1 MNKSVSLAL
10 RILGIVLAIAACVFA
25 YLLNGK
31 IDSAMKH
38 TEWAVNDP
46 EIQARKN
53 YDGRMADLG
62 KKVKELVEAKRSKI
76 GEMEKAVADLQAD
89 VADKKGKIEGLTANV
104 SSLEAERSEL
114 TLKRDSLTAQLTEA
128 NSKNES
134 LASEL
139 NGTKQSLA
147 KEKEKVASLF
157 TKEQIDAE
165 IAKTAKAEEGRKD
178 LALKYSQLYSYA
190 QTAGGNTP
198 PFPRDPSTE
207 GTPEGAKV
215 DFVPE
220 TIKTRI
226 VLLNSAD
233 GLVCFSVGE
242 SNGIKAQSTFKVR
255 LGDKEIG
262 RVHIESVQNSISTA
276 QILSGSSIDDF
287 SNGDIVTL
295 EAEAG
300 KVANN

>member
-1 MNKSVSLAL
+1 MNKSVSLTL
-10 RILGIVLAIAACVFA
+10 RILGIALAIAACVFA

-31 IDSAMKH
+31 VDTAMKH
-38 TEWAVNDP
+38 TEWTVSDP

-53 YDGRMADLG
+53 YEGRMSDIG
-62 KKVKELVEAKRSKI
+62 KKVKELVEAKRAKI
-76 GEMEKAVADLQAD
+76 DELDTTVKALQAD
-89 VADKKGKIEGLTANV
+89 VTDKKSKIEGLTANV

-128 NSKNES
+128 NTKSDS
-134 LASEL
+134 LATEL

-147 KEKEKVASLF
+147 KEKEKAASLF

-178 LALKYSQLYSYA
+178 LSQKYSQLYNYA
-190 QTAGGNTP
+190 QTASGNTP
-198 PFPRDPSTE
+198 PFPRDPATE
-207 GTPEGAKV
+207 VSAEGVKADFIPES
-215 DFVPE
+215 
-220 TIKTRI
+220 IKTRI

-242 SNGIKAQSTFKVR
+242 SNGIKAQTTFKVR

-276 QILSGSSIDDF
+276 QILSGSNIDDF
-287 SNGDIVTL
+287 SSGDVVTL

-300 KVANN
+300 KVATN

>member
-1 MNKSVSLAL
+1 MNKSVSLTL
-10 RILGIVLAIAACVFA
+10 RIVGIALAIAACVFA

-31 IDSAMKH
+31 VDTAMKH
-38 TEWAVNDP
+38 TEWTVSDP

-53 YDGRMADLG
+53 YEGRMSDIG
-62 KKVKELVEAKRSKI
+62 KKVKELVEAKRAKI
-76 GEMEKAVADLQAD
+76 GEMEKTVADLQAD
-89 VADKKGKIEGLTANV
+89 VTDTKGKIEGLTANV

-128 NSKNES
+128 NTKSES
-134 LASEL
+134 LATEL

-147 KEKEKVASLF
+147 KEKEKAASLF

-178 LALKYSQLYSYA
+178 LVQKYGQLYNYA

-198 PFPRDPSTE
+198 PFPRDPAAVATSE
-207 GTPEGAKV
+207 GVKADFIPES
-215 DFVPE
+215 
-220 TIKTRI
+220 IKTRI

-242 SNGIKAQSTFKVR
+242 SNGIKAQTTFKVR
-255 LGDKEIG
+255 LGEKEIG

-276 QILSGSSIDDF
+276 QILSGSNIDDF
-287 SNGDIVTL
+287 SSGDVVTL

-300 KVANN
+300 KVATN

>member
-1 MNKSVSLAL
+1 MNKSVSLTL
-10 RILGIVLAIAACVFA
+10 RILGIALAITACVFA

-31 IDSAMKH
+31 VDTAMKH
-38 TEWAVNDP
+38 TEWTVSDP
-46 EIQARKN
+46 EIQAHKN
-53 YDGRMADLG
+53 YEGRMSDIG
-62 KKVKELVEAKRSKI
+62 KKVKELVEAKRTKI
-76 GEMEKAVADLQAD
+76 GEMEKTVADLQAD
-89 VADKKGKIEGLTANV
+89 VTDKKGKIEGLTANV

-114 TLKRDSLTAQLTEA
+114 TLKRDSLAAQLTES
-128 NSKNES
+128 NTKSES
-134 LASEL
+134 LATEL

-147 KEKEKVASLF
+147 KEKEKAASLF
-157 TKEQIDAE
+157 TKEQVDAE

-178 LALKYSQLYSYA
+178 LAQKYSQLYNYA

-198 PFPRDPSTE
+198 PFPRDPATSAATE
-207 GTPEGAKV
+207 GVKAE
-215 DFVPE
+215 FVPE
-220 TIKTRI
+220 SFKTRI

-242 SNGIKAQSTFKVR
+242 SNGIKAQTTFKVR

-276 QILSGSSIDDF
+276 QILSGSNIDDF
-287 SNGDIVTL
+287 SSGDVVTL

-300 KVANN
+300 KVATN